1 MLAKGDYELNSELI
15 IISIRNKNIKMII
28 KTYIPSWWKEGC
40 NELSNNDPIMKT
52 LINRFNENKLSSI
65 RNPFYSLCKS
75 IVGQQISVAAASAVW
90 NRLENKYNI
99 FDGQFFKSSDLNQL
113 KKIGLSERKASYLI
127 NLSEKLKDYNSYDY
141 WNNLNDQEIYSFL
154 IDIKGI
160 GPWSIKMFMIFC
172 LNRPDIFSADDIGLL
187 KAIGK
192 NYFKNVRPTKDEAEN
207 FSHRWKPWRTAA
219 SWYLWRSIDPEVV
232 LY

>member
-1 MLAKGDYELNSELI
+1 MKQKKYHPI
-15 IISIRNKNIKMII
+15 
-28 KTYIPSWWKEGC
+28 WWKEGC
-40 NELSNNDPIMKT
+40 DNLAKNDIIMKK
-52 LINRFNENKLSSI
+52 LINNFSDSKLSSI
-65 RNPFYSLCKS
+65 KNPFFSLSKS

-90 NRLENKYNI
+90 KRLENKYDILNGCY
-99 FDGQFFKSSDLNQL
+99 FNRNDLNNL

-127 NLSEKLKDYNSYDY
+127 NLSEKLKDFNSYDY

-172 LNRPDIFSADDIGLL
+172 LNRPDIFSSDDIGLL
-187 KAIGK
+187 KAMGL
-192 NYFKNVRPTKDEAEN
+192 NYFNNIRPTKNEAES
-207 FSHRWKPWRTAA
+207 FSLKWKPWRTIA

>member
-1 MLAKGDYELNSELI
+1 MK
-15 IISIRNKNIKMII
+15 IK
-28 KTYIPSWWKEGC
+28 KYIPSWWNEGC
-40 NELSNNDPIMKT
+40 NELSNNDSIMKS
-52 LINRFNENKLSSI
+52 LINKFNDNKLSSI

-99 FDGQFFKSSDLNQL
+99 FDGQFFKPSDFNQL

-127 NLSEKLKDYNSYDY
+127 NLSEKLRDINSYNY
-141 WNNLNDQEIYSFL
+141 WNNLNDQELYSFL
-154 IDIKGI
+154 INIKGI

-187 KAIGK
+187 KAMGK
-192 NYFKNVRPTKDEAEN
+192 NYFNNIRPTKDDAEN
-207 FSHRWKPWRTAA
+207 FSLKWKPWRTIA

>member
-1 MLAKGDYELNSELI
+1 MTINLSKGLHNGLLELENI
-15 IISIRNKNIKMII
+15 NMKINK
-28 KTYIPSWWKEGC
+28 YIPSWWNEGC
-40 NELSNNDPIMKT
+40 NELSNNDSIMKS
-52 LINRFNENKLSSI
+52 LINKFNDNKLSSI

-90 NRLENKYNI
+90 DRLENKYNI
-99 FDGQFFKSSDLNQL
+99 FDGQFFKPSDFNQL

-127 NLSEKLKDYNSYDY
+127 NLSEKLRDFNSYNY

-154 IDIKGI
+154 INIKGI

-187 KAIGK
+187 KAMGK
-192 NYFKNVRPTKDEAEN
+192 KLF
-207 FSHRWKPWRTAA
+207 
-219 SWYLWRSIDPEVV
+219 
-232 LY
+232 

>member
-1 MLAKGDYELNSELI
+1 
-15 IISIRNKNIKMII
+15 
-28 KTYIPSWWKEGC
+28 
-40 NELSNNDPIMKT
+40 
-52 LINRFNENKLSSI
+52 
-65 RNPFYSLCKS
+65 
-75 IVGQQISVAAASAVW
+75 GQQISVAAASAVW
-90 NRLENKYNI
+90 DRLENKYNI
-99 FDGQFFKSSDLNQL
+99 FDGQFFKPSDFNQL

-127 NLSEKLKDYNSYDY
+127 NLSEKLKDFNSYDY

-187 KAIGK
+187 KAMGK
-192 NYFKNVRPTKDEAEN
+192 NYFNNIRPTKDDAEN
-207 FSHRWKPWRTAA
+207 FSLKWKPWRTIA

>member
-1 MLAKGDYELNSELI
+1 MKQ
-15 IISIRNKNIKMII
+15 NKYHPI
-28 KTYIPSWWKEGC
+28 WWKEGC
-40 NELSNNDPIMKT
+40 DSLAKNDIIMKK
-52 LINRFNENKLSSI
+52 LINNFSDNKLSSI
-65 RNPFYSLCKS
+65 RNPFFSLCKS

-90 NRLENKYNI
+90 KRLEHRYDIIHGCCFNSK
-99 FDGQFFKSSDLNQL
+99 DLNNL

-127 NLSEKLKDYNSYDY
+127 NLSEKLKDFNSYDY
-141 WNNLNDQEIYSFL
+141 WNNLNDKEIYSFL

-187 KAIGK
+187 KAMGE
-192 NYFKNVRPTKDEAEN
+192 NYFKSIRPTKDEAEN
-207 FSHRWKPWRTAA
+207 FSFRWKPWRTTA

>member
-1 MLAKGDYELNSELI
+1 MKIKKYTPNWWEKGCEEISSSDATMKGLI
-15 IISIRNKNIKMII
+15 KNF
-28 KTYIPSWWKEGC
+28 SD
-40 NELSNNDPIMKT
+40 S
-52 LINRFNENKLSSI
+52 KLSSI

-75 IVGQQISVAAASAVW
+75 IVGQQISVAAASAIW
-90 NRLENKYNI
+90 LRLENKYNI
-99 FDGQFFKSSDLNQL
+99 FDKYFFKPTDLKEL
-113 KKIGLSERKASYLI
+113 KKIGLSERKAAYLI
-127 NLSEKLKDYNSYDY
+127 NLSQVFKNANTYNHWSK
-141 WNNLNDQEIYSFL
+141 LNDQEIYSTL
-154 IDIKGI
+154 IKIKGI

-192 NYFKNVRPTKDEAEN
+192 NYFKNIRPTKDEAEN
-207 FSHRWKPWRTAA
+207 FSLKWKPWRTIA

>member
-1 MLAKGDYELNSELI
+1 MKQNKYYPIWWEEGCDNLAK
-15 IISIRNKNIKMII
+15 
-28 KTYIPSWWKEGC
+28 
-40 NELSNNDPIMKT
+40 NDIVMKK
-52 LINRFNENKLSSI
+52 LINNFSDNKLSSI
-65 RNPFYSLCKS
+65 KNPFFSLSKS

-90 NRLENKYNI
+90 KRLENKYDILNGCY
-99 FDGQFFKSSDLNQL
+99 FNRNDLNNL
-113 KKIGLSERKASYLI
+113 KKIGLSERKATYLI
-127 NLSEKLKDYNSYDY
+127 NLSEKLKDFNSYDY
-141 WNNLNDQEIYSFL
+141 WNSLNDQEIYSFL

-187 KAIGK
+187 KAMGK
-192 NYFKNVRPTKDEAEN
+192 NYFNNIRPTKDDAEN
-207 FSHRWKPWRTAA
+207 FSLRWKPWRTIA

>member
-1 MLAKGDYELNSELI
+1 MKQNKYYPIWWEEGCDNLAK
-15 IISIRNKNIKMII
+15 
-28 KTYIPSWWKEGC
+28 
-40 NELSNNDPIMKT
+40 NDKIMKK
-52 LINRFNENKLSSI
+52 LINNFSDSKLSSI
-65 RNPFYSLCKS
+65 KNPFFSLSKS

-90 NRLENKYNI
+90 KRLEHKYDMFHGCCFNRN
-99 FDGQFFKSSDLNQL
+99 DLNNL

-127 NLSEKLKDYNSYDY
+127 NLSEKLKDFNSYDY

-172 LNRPDIFSADDIGLL
+172 LNRPDIFSSDDIGLL
-187 KAIGK
+187 KAMGL
-192 NYFKNVRPTKDEAEN
+192 NYFNDIRPTKNEAES
-207 FSHRWKPWRTAA
+207 FSLKWKPWRTIA